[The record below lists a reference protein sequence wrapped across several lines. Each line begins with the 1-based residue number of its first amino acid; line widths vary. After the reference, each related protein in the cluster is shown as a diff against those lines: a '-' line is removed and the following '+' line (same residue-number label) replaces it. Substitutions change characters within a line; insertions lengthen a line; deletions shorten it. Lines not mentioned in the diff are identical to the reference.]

1 MLFCHEFSNN
11 LCTVHAVRHGS
22 LNRFMRKKTKDY
34 TDNMCAYSIKFIK
47 SRVFMLIFGSLFA
60 SCKHSHKC
68 AFTLYLVFLQQ
79 CQVVC
84 KKWQYTMQK
93 KSFKCLQFSN
103 RLCNNMYVDPESFK
117 CNLGYHHFFKTTKLF
132 TKNRKKTLFN

>member
-1 MLFCHEFSNN
+1 MALLIVSWE
-11 LCTVHAVRHGS
+11 
-22 LNRFMRKKTKDY
+22 KKTKDY

-132 TKNRKKTLFN
+132 TKNRKKTLFNWQDWKLFLRLYRLKM